1 MERGNEHGPL
11 LVIGS
16 TGKTGRR
23 VTAELRR
30 LGESVRALARSTP
43 TPFDWFDESTWEE
56 AVSGA
61 RAAYL
66 VDAQDEHASER
77 MRAFASYAVE
87 RDVKRL
93 VLLSARGWEAS
104 GEPGLLATEK
114 ALKESGAAWTILR
127 PTWFMQGF
135 TEDGILRDPVLAG
148 ELRLPCGEGATPFV
162 DAEDIAAVAAA
173 VLTHDGHE
181 GRTYAL
187 SGPRAVGMREAADMI
202 AKETGRPV
210 RYVPVSEESYVAG
223 LVAQGAAPEQAR
235 FVAKLFGW
243 VRDGEDAHLS
253 DGVQRVLGRPPRDF
267 SEFVRRAAD
276 AGAWGP

>member
-23 VTAELRR
+23 VLEELQR

-61 RAAYL
+61 RGAYL
-66 VDAQDEHASER
+66 VDAQDEHAAER
-77 MRAFASYAVE
+77 MRAFASYAVK
-87 RDVKRL
+87 RNVKRL
-93 VLLSARGWEAS
+93 VLLSARGWATS
-104 GEPGLLATEK
+104 QEPELLATEE

-135 TEDGILRDPVLAG
+135 TEDRTLREPVLAG
-148 ELRLPCGEGATPFV
+148 ELRLPCGDGTTPFI
-162 DAEDIAAVAAA
+162 DAEDIAEVAAA
-173 VLTHDGHE
+173 VLTRDGHE

-187 SGPRAVGMREAADMI
+187 SGPRAVGMREAADTI
-202 AKETGRPV
+202 AGATGRPV
-210 RYVPVSEESYVAG
+210 RYVPISEESYVAG
-223 LVAQGAAPEQAR
+223 LIAQDVPPEQAR

-243 VRDGEDAHLS
+243 LREGEDAHLS
-253 DGVQRVLGRPPRDF
+253 DGVQQVLGRTPRDF
-267 SEFVRRAAD
+267 PEFVTRAAD